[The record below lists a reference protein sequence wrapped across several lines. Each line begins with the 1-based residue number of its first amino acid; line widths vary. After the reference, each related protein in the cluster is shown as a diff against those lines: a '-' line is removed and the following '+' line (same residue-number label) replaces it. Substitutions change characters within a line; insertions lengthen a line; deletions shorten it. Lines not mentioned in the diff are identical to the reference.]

1 MKHYTIR
8 CAYCGATIPKN
19 EAYLKLY
26 FIFHQSY
33 TLNCPVCHKQSKWI
47 TQFVLKHDTIN
58 KEEKLFNKTKLF
70 DDRL

>member
-8 CAYCGATIPKN
+8 CAYCGATIPKI

-26 FIFHQSY
+26 FIFHKSY
-33 TLNCPVCHKQSKWI
+33 NLNCPVCHKKSRWI
-47 TQFVLKHDTIN
+47 THFTLKHDQDKNERI
-58 KEEKLFNKTKLF
+58 FNKSKLF